1 MKFFLF
7 NWLFPSYLQM
17 NVAAATVGAA
27 VVGGAISSNA
37 AGKASDAQSDSA
49 AQADATQRYMYD
61 QTRSDNAPYREAGV
75 AANNLLAQYLGL
87 PGYANGAGPNPE
99 FLAKAWV
106 DKNWK
111 AGVYKNNPSLSKFT
125 RQQLEQ
131 GWIDNYR
138 NGIYGTADDARKA
151 LGYVAPEGS
160 GAGSGVTGSLLKK
173 FDQNDLNNDPI
184 YQNTI
189 NFALDQ
195 GVQGINRQAAASGGL
210 LNGGVLKALSRFGA
224 NTAATYGNDSFN
236 RDQVNKNA
244 IYNKLAGVS
253 GAGQAATNQVSA
265 SGQNYANQVSSN
277 QIGVGNARGASAIAG
292 ANSFNNALG
301 QGINAYQQN
310 QLINSLGNNN
320 GYNGYNVNGAY
331 SGQF

>member
-1 MKFFLF
+1 MKILIEL
-7 NWLFPSYLQM
+7 LFPSYLRM

-37 AGKASDAQSDSA
+37 AGKASDAQSESA
-49 AQADATQRYMYD
+49 ANADATQRYMYD
-61 QTRSDNAPYREAGV
+61 QTRADQAPYREAGV

-111 AGVYKNNPSLSKFT
+111 AGVYKNNPNLSKFT

-160 GAGSGVTGSLLKK
+160 GAGPGVTGSLLKK
-173 FDQNDLNNDPI
+173 FDQSDLDNDAV

-189 NFALDQ
+189 GFALDQ
-195 GVQGINRQAAASGGL
+195 GTQGLNRQAAASGGL
-210 LNGGVLKALSRFGA
+210 LSGATLKAMSRFGA
-224 NTAATYGNDSFN
+224 NTAATYGNDAFN
-236 RDQVNKNA
+236 RDQTTKTG
-244 IYNKLAGVS
+244 IYNKLAGMS
-253 GAGQAATNQVSA
+253 GAGQSATNQVAA
-265 SGQNYANQVSSN
+265 SGQNYANNVSQN
-277 QIGVGNARGASAIAG
+277 QIGLGNARGASAIAG
-292 ANSFNNALG
+292 ANSFNNALS
-301 QGINAYQQN
+301 QGVNAYQQ
-310 QLINSLGNNN
+310 QSLMESLRNNN
-320 GYNGYNVNGAY
+320 NAYNTNGAY